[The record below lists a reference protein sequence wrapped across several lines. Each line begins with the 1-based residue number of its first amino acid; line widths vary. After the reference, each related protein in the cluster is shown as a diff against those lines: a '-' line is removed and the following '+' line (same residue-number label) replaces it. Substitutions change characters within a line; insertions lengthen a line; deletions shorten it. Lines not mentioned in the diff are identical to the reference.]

1 MRPICLLALCALIG
15 LGAAP
20 ATGAPKRGLVVV
32 VAKGS
37 KVRSLTKTELKRC
50 FTGEPVVIEG
60 QRLYPFNFPPS
71 SAERIAFDRAVL
83 GMSPDEA
90 GRFWVDRKIR
100 GQSEPPRSLPSA
112 THVTKIVTKFA
123 GAIGYLPADQVTGD
137 VMVIDID
144 GVRELR

>member
-1 MRPICLLALCALIG
+1 MRSIIPLALCALIG
-15 LGAAP
+15 LTAAP

-37 KVRSLTKTELKRC
+37 KVRSLTRAELKRC

-60 QRLYPFNFPPS
+60 QRLHPFNFPPS

-100 GQSEPPRSLPSA
+100 GQSEPPRSLPSIA
-112 THVTKIVTKFA
+112 HVTKIVTKFA
-123 GAIGYLPADQVTGD
+123 GAIGYLPADQVSAD
-137 VMVIDID
+137 VMVIDIE